1 MNAQQQVATLTRVAT
16 NRFASIWLL
25 TLVTILGLTIC
36 CTAALVAW
44 PLVGYI
50 SSRLLG

>member
-1 MNAQQQVATLTRVAT
+1 MQATTT
-16 NRFASIWLL
+16 NRLAGVWLL
-25 TLVTILGLTIC
+25 ALSAILGLTIL

-50 SSRLLG
+50 ASRIFG

>member
-1 MNAQQQVATLTRVAT
+1 MRPQQQTAVMTATT
-16 NRFASIWLL
+16 NKLAGVWLL
-25 TLVTILGLTIC
+25 ALSAVLGLTVL

-50 SSRLLG
+50 STRFFG